1 MQQREEHKLIKTD
14 LLIIGAGGSGLRA
27 AVEAI
32 KTGINV
38 TIVSKSLLGKAHTV
52 MAEGGIAA
60 SLGDVDPDDN
70 WKVHFKDTM
79 VEGVYL
85 SDWRLVEK
93 LTKESPD
100 RVYELEKMGA
110 LFDRTPEKKIMQ
122 RAFGAH
128 TYRRLCH
135 VGDKTGLE
143 LLRTLEDKILHSK
156 NVTVIDEIFVTKLV
170 KKNNKVIGAL
180 ALDMK
185 SGEFIVINSKATII
199 AGGGCGR
206 IYEVTSN
213 SWEST
218 GDGIAL
224 AFDAGAEMMDME
236 MMQFHPTGMVWPQ
249 GVRGLLVTEGVRGE
263 GGLLYNSKGER
274 FMLNYSPVKKELD
287 ARDVVAR
294 SIYKEIQE
302 GRGTEHGG
310 VYLDIS
316 YKGKDF
322 IMKKLPGMYM
332 QFKEFAGI
340 DITKEKMEV
349 APTTHYYMG
358 GIKVDS
364 DTNSTNVEGLFA
376 VGEAASGVHGA
387 NRLGGNSLADLL
399 VFGKYV
405 GESASVYVKQA
416 KEENISEEVIINEKE
431 RIKKFL
437 NKEGI
442 NPYSLTEKLRKSMSE
457 NVGIAREENGL
468 KKTLSVIEEIKK
480 DYGKTGVDGGLKYNP
495 GLLQCLELYNMFTVS
510 ELLVKGAILRKESR
524 GAHFRTDFPKKDK
537 NMLKNIVFK
546 KNGEKLESYSFSPPE
561 MPPYLKEILPEEKY
575 E

>member
-1 MQQREEHKLIKTD
+1 MANENYKSIDTD

-27 AVEAI
+27 AVEALNVGI
-32 KTGINV
+32 KV
-38 TIVSKSLLGKAHTV
+38 TILSKSLLGKAHTV

-60 SLGDVDPDDN
+60 SLGDVDPEDN

-79 VEGVYL
+79 VEGVYI

-93 LTKESPD
+93 LAKEAPD
-100 RVYELEKMGA
+100 RVYELERMGA

-143 LLRTLEDKILHSK
+143 LLRTLEDKIIHSE
-156 NVTVIDEIFVTKLV
+156 NVNVMDEVFVTKLV
-170 KKNNKVIGAL
+170 KRNERVIGVI

-185 SGEFIVINSKATII
+185 KGEFIAISSKAIII

-224 AFDAGAEMMDME
+224 AFDAGAELMDME
-236 MMQFHPTGMVWPQ
+236 MMQFHPTGMVWPP
-249 GVRGLLVTEGVRGE
+249 GVRGLLVTEGIRGE
-263 GGLLYNSKGER
+263 GGLLYNTKGER
-274 FMLNYSPVKKELD
+274 FMLRYSPQKKELD

-294 SIYKEIQE
+294 SIYNEIQE

-310 VYLDIS
+310 VLLDIS

-332 QFKEFAGI
+332 QFKEFAGV

-349 APTTHYYMG
+349 GPTTHYFMG
-358 GIKVDS
+358 GIKIDTE
-364 DTNSTNVEGLFA
+364 TNSTNVNGLFA
-376 VGEAASGVHGA
+376 VGEAAAGVHGA

-405 GESASVYVKQA
+405 G
-416 KEENISEEVIINEKE
+416 INAAEYS
-431 RIKKFL
+431 KKS
-437 NKEGI
+437 K
-442 NPYSLTEKLRKSMSE
+442 P
-457 NVGIAREENGL
+457 RED
-468 KKTLSVIEEIKK
+468 T
-480 DYGKTGVDGGLKYNP
+480 
-495 GLLQCLELYNMFTVS
+495 
-510 ELLVKGAILRKESR
+510 
-524 GAHFRTDFPKKDK
+524 
-537 NMLKNIVFK
+537 
-546 KNGEKLESYSFSPPE
+546 
-561 MPPYLKEILPEEKY
+561 
-575 E
+575 

>member
-1 MQQREEHKLIKTD
+1 MANGNYKAIDTD

-27 AVEAI
+27 AVEALN
-32 KTGINV
+32 TGVSV
-38 TIVSKSLLGKAHTV
+38 TILSKSLLGKAHTV

-60 SLGDVDPDDN
+60 SLGDVDPEDN

-93 LTKESPD
+93 LAKEAPD
-100 RVYELEKMGA
+100 RVYELERMGA

-143 LLRTLEDKILHSK
+143 LLRTLEDKIIHSE
-156 NVTVIDEIFVTKLV
+156 NVKIMDEVFVTKLV
-170 KKNNKVIGAL
+170 KKNDKVIGAI

-185 SGEFIVINSKATII
+185 KGEFIAINSKSTII

-236 MMQFHPTGMVWPQ
+236 MMQFHPTGMVWPP

-263 GGLLYNSKGER
+263 GGLLYNTKGER
-274 FMLNYSPVKKELD
+274 FMLRYSPQKKELD

-294 SIYKEIQE
+294 SIYNEIQE

-310 VYLDIS
+310 VFLDIS

-332 QFKEFAGI
+332 QFKEFAGV

-364 DTNSTNVEGLFA
+364 ETNSTNVKGLFA
-376 VGEAASGVHGA
+376 VGEAAAGVHGA

-405 GESASVYVKQA
+405 GINAAEYAKKVNLERIPDNEV
-416 KEENISEEVIINEKE
+416 KEEIKRVSEFINP
-431 RIKKFL
+431 
-437 NKEGI
+437 NGT
-442 NPYSLTEKLRKSMSE
+442 NPYSLTEKLRKTMSE
-457 NVGIAREENGL
+457 NVGIVRNEQNMQKA
-468 KKTLSVIEEIKK
+468 LSVILDIKK
-480 DYGKTGVDGGLKYNP
+480 EYKNIGVAGNLQYNP
-495 GLLQCLELYNMFTVS
+495 GLLQCLELHSMLEIS
-510 ELLVKGAILRKESR
+510 ELLVRGAIMRKESR
-524 GAHFRTDFPKKDK
+524 GAHYRSDFPKKDRK
-537 NMLKNIVFK
+537 WLKNIVFN
-546 KNGEKLESYSFSPPE
+546 KNEDKLESYTFSPPE
-561 MPPYLKEILPEEKY
+561 MPPYLKEILPEESY

>member
-1 MQQREEHKLIKTD
+1 MSNENYKSIDTD

-27 AVEAI
+27 AVEALNAGV
-32 KTGINV
+32 KV
-38 TIVSKSLLGKAHTV
+38 TILSKSLLGKAHTV

-60 SLGDVDPDDN
+60 SLGDVDPEDN

-93 LTKESPD
+93 LAKEAPD
-100 RVYELEKMGA
+100 RVYELERMGA

-143 LLRTLEDKILHSK
+143 LLRTLEDKIIHSE
-156 NVTVIDEIFVTKLV
+156 NVKVMDEVFVTKLI
-170 KKNNKVIGAL
+170 KMNDKVIGAI

-185 SGEFIVINSKATII
+185 KGEFIAVNSKATII

-236 MMQFHPTGMVWPQ
+236 MMQFHPTGMVWPP

-263 GGLLYNSKGER
+263 GGLLYNTKGER
-274 FMLNYSPVKKELD
+274 FMLRYSPQKKELD

-294 SIYKEIQE
+294 SIYNEIQE

-310 VYLDIS
+310 VFLDIS

-332 QFKEFAGI
+332 QFKEFAGV

-358 GIKVDS
+358 GIKVDPE
-364 DTNSTNVEGLFA
+364 TNSTNVNGLFA
-376 VGEAASGVHGA
+376 VGEAAAGVHGA

-405 GESASVYVKQA
+405 GINAAAYAKKTDLRRIPENEI
-416 KEENISEEVIINEKE
+416 KEEVKRVSEFINP
-431 RIKKFL
+431 
-437 NKEGI
+437 NGI
-442 NPYSLTEKLRKSMSE
+442 NPYSLTEKLRKTMSE
-457 NVGIAREENGL
+457 NVGIVRNEQNMQKA
-468 KKTLSVIEEIKK
+468 LSVILEIKK
-480 DYGKTGVDGGLKYNP
+480 EYKNIGVGGNLQYNP
-495 GLLQCLELYNMFTVS
+495 GLLQCLELHSMLEIS
-510 ELLVKGAILRKESR
+510 ELLVRGAIMRKESR
-524 GAHFRTDFPKKDK
+524 GAHYRSDFPKKDK
-537 NMLKNIVFK
+537 KWLKNIIFK
-546 KNGEKLESYSFSPPE
+546 KNEDKLESYTFSPPE

>member
-1 MQQREEHKLIKTD
+1 MTNENYKSIDTD

-27 AVEAI
+27 AVEALN
-32 KTGINV
+32 TGVSV
-38 TIVSKSLLGKAHTV
+38 TILSKSLLGKAHTV

-60 SLGDVDPDDN
+60 SLGDVDPEDN

-79 VEGVYL
+79 VEGVYI

-93 LTKESPD
+93 LAKEAPD
-100 RVYELEKMGA
+100 RVYELERMGA

-143 LLRTLEDKILHSK
+143 LLRTLEDKILHSS
-156 NVTVIDEIFVTKLV
+156 NVKIMDEVFVTKLV
-170 KKNNKVIGAL
+170 KKNDKVIGAI

-185 SGEFIVINSKATII
+185 TGEFIAINSKSTII

-218 GDGIAL
+218 GDGIGL

-236 MMQFHPTGMVWPQ
+236 MMQFHPTGMVWPP

-263 GGLLYNSKGER
+263 GGLLYNTKGER
-274 FMLNYSPVKKELD
+274 FMLRYSPKKKELD

-294 SIYKEIQE
+294 AIYNEIQE

-310 VYLDIS
+310 VLLDIS

-332 QFKEFAGI
+332 QFKEFAGV

-349 APTTHYYMG
+349 GPTTHYFMG
-358 GIKVDS
+358 GIKVDTE
-364 DTNSTNVEGLFA
+364 TNSTNINGLFA
-376 VGEAASGVHGA
+376 VGEAAAGVHGA

-405 GESASVYVKQA
+405 GINAAAYAKKTNLEKIHEAEI
-416 KEENISEEVIINEKE
+416 KEEIKRVSGFINT
-431 RIKKFL
+431 
-437 NKEGI
+437 NGT
-442 NPYSLTEKLRKSMSE
+442 NPYSLTEKLRKTMSE
-457 NVGIAREENGL
+457 NVGIVRNEQNMQKA
-468 KKTLSVIEEIKK
+468 LSVILDIKK
-480 DYGKTGVDGGLKYNP
+480 EYKNIGVGGNLQYNP
-495 GLLQCLELYNMFTVS
+495 GLLQCLELHSMLEIS
-510 ELLVKGAILRKESR
+510 ELLVRGAIMRKESR
-524 GAHFRTDFPKKDK
+524 GAHYRSDYPKKDRK
-537 NMLKNIVFK
+537 WLKNIIFK
-546 KNGEKLESYSFSPPE
+546 KNEDKLESYTFLPPE
-561 MPPYLKEILPEEKY
+561 MPPYLKEILPEETY

>member
-1 MQQREEHKLIKTD
+1 MPDKNYESIDTD

-32 KTGINV
+32 NAGVNV
-38 TIVSKSLLGKAHTV
+38 TILSKSLLGKAHTV

-60 SLGDVDPDDN
+60 SLGDVDPEDN

-79 VEGVYL
+79 VEGVYI

-93 LTKESPD
+93 LAKEAPD
-100 RVYELEKMGA
+100 RVYELERMGA

-143 LLRTLEDKILHSK
+143 LLRTLEDKILHSS
-156 NVTVIDEIFVTKLV
+156 NVKVMDEVFVTKLV
-170 KKNNKVIGAL
+170 KKNDKVIGAI

-185 SGEFIVINSKATII
+185 TGQFIVINSKSTII

-224 AFDAGAEMMDME
+224 AFDVGAEMMDME
-236 MMQFHPTGMVWPQ
+236 MMQFHPTGMVWPP

-263 GGLLYNSKGER
+263 GGLLYNTKGER
-274 FMLNYSPVKKELD
+274 FMLRYSPQKKELD

-294 SIYKEIQE
+294 SIYNEIQE

-310 VYLDIS
+310 VFLDIS

-332 QFKEFAGI
+332 QFKEFAGV

-349 APTTHYYMG
+349 GPTTHYYMG
-358 GIKVDS
+358 GIKVDPE
-364 DTNSTNVEGLFA
+364 TNSTNVNGLFA
-376 VGEAASGVHGA
+376 VGEAAAGVHGA

-405 GESASVYVKQA
+405 GINAALYA
-416 KEENISEEVIINEKE
+416 KKSNLERISEEEVKAEIKRINEF
-431 RIKKFL
+431 I
-437 NKEGI
+437 NPGGI
-442 NPYSLTEKLRKSMSE
+442 NPYSLTEKLRKTMSE
-457 NVGIAREENGL
+457 NVGIVRNEQNMQKA
-468 KKTLSVIEEIKK
+468 LSIIFEIKK
-480 DYGKTGVDGGLKYNP
+480 EYKNIGIGGNLQYNP
-495 GLLQCLELYNMFTVS
+495 GLLQCLELHSMLEIS
-510 ELLVKGAILRKESR
+510 ELLVRGAIMRKESR
-524 GAHFRTDFPKKDK
+524 GAHYRSDFPKKDRK
-537 NMLKNIVFK
+537 WLKNIIFK
-546 KNGEKLESYSFSPPE
+546 KNGDKLETYTFSPPE

>member
-1 MQQREEHKLIKTD
+1 MANGNYKAIDTD

-27 AVEAI
+27 AVEALN
-32 KTGINV
+32 TGVSV
-38 TIVSKSLLGKAHTV
+38 TILSKSLLGKAHTV

-60 SLGDVDPDDN
+60 SLGDVDPEDN

-93 LTKESPD
+93 LAKEAPD
-100 RVYELEKMGA
+100 RVYELERMGA

-143 LLRTLEDKILHSK
+143 LLRTLEDKIIHSE
-156 NVTVIDEIFVTKLV
+156 NVKIMDEVFVTKLV
-170 KKNNKVIGAL
+170 KKNDKVIGAI

-185 SGEFIVINSKATII
+185 KGEFIAINSKSTII

-236 MMQFHPTGMVWPQ
+236 MMQFHPTGMVWPP

-263 GGLLYNSKGER
+263 GGLLYNTKGER
-274 FMLNYSPVKKELD
+274 FMLRYSPQKKELD

-294 SIYKEIQE
+294 SIYNEIQE

-310 VYLDIS
+310 VFLDIS

-332 QFKEFAGI
+332 QFKEFAGV

-364 DTNSTNVEGLFA
+364 ETNSTNVKGLFA
-376 VGEAASGVHGA
+376 VGEAAAGVHGA

-405 GESASVYVKQA
+405 GINAAEYAKKANLENIPDNEV
-416 KEENISEEVIINEKE
+416 KEEIKRVSEFINP
-431 RIKKFL
+431 
-437 NKEGI
+437 NGT
-442 NPYSLTEKLRKSMSE
+442 NPYSLTEKLRKTMSE
-457 NVGIAREENGL
+457 NVGIVRNEQNMQKA
-468 KKTLSVIEEIKK
+468 LSVILDIKK
-480 DYGKTGVDGGLKYNP
+480 EYKNIGVAGNLQYNP
-495 GLLQCLELYNMFTVS
+495 GLLQCLELHSMLEIS
-510 ELLVKGAILRKESR
+510 ELLVRGAIMRKESR
-524 GAHFRTDFPKKDK
+524 GAHYRSDFPKKDRK
-537 NMLKNIVFK
+537 WLKNIVFK
-546 KNGEKLESYSFSPPE
+546 KNEDKLESYTFSPPE
-561 MPPYLKEILPEEKY
+561 MPPYLKEILPEESY

>member
-1 MQQREEHKLIKTD
+1 MANGNYKTIDTD

-27 AVEAI
+27 AVEALN
-32 KTGINV
+32 TGVSV
-38 TIVSKSLLGKAHTV
+38 TILSKSLLGKAHTV

-60 SLGDVDPDDN
+60 SLGDVDPEDN

-93 LTKESPD
+93 LAKEAPD
-100 RVYELEKMGA
+100 RVYELERMGA

-143 LLRTLEDKILHSK
+143 LLRTLEDKIIHSE
-156 NVTVIDEIFVTKLV
+156 NVKIMDEVFVTKLV
-170 KKNNKVIGAL
+170 KKNDKVIGAI

-185 SGEFIVINSKATII
+185 KGEFIAINSKSTII

-236 MMQFHPTGMVWPQ
+236 MMQFHPTGMVWPP

-263 GGLLYNSKGER
+263 GGLLYNTKGER
-274 FMLNYSPVKKELD
+274 FMLRYSPQKKELD

-294 SIYKEIQE
+294 SIYNEIQE

-310 VYLDIS
+310 VFLDIS

-332 QFKEFAGI
+332 QFKEFAGV

-364 DTNSTNVEGLFA
+364 ETNSTNVKGLFA
-376 VGEAASGVHGA
+376 VGEAAAGVHGA

-405 GESASVYVKQA
+405 GINAAEYAKKANLEKIPDNEV
-416 KEENISEEVIINEKE
+416 KEEIKRVSEFINP
-431 RIKKFL
+431 
-437 NKEGI
+437 NGT
-442 NPYSLTEKLRKSMSE
+442 NPYSLTEKLRKTMSE
-457 NVGIAREENGL
+457 NVGIVRNEQNMQKA
-468 KKTLSVIEEIKK
+468 LSVILDIKK
-480 DYGKTGVDGGLKYNP
+480 EYKNIGVAGNIQYNP
-495 GLLQCLELYNMFTVS
+495 GLLQCLELHSMLEIS
-510 ELLVKGAILRKESR
+510 ELLVRGAIMRKESR
-524 GAHFRTDFPKKDK
+524 GAHYRSDFPKKDRK
-537 NMLKNIVFK
+537 WLKNIVFK
-546 KNGEKLESYSFSPPE
+546 KNEDKLESYTFSPPE
-561 MPPYLKEILPEEKY
+561 MPPYLKEILPEESY

>member
-1 MQQREEHKLIKTD
+1 MENENYKSIDTD

-27 AVEAI
+27 AVEALNADV
-32 KTGINV
+32 NV
-38 TIVSKSLLGKAHTV
+38 TILSKSLLGKAHTV

-60 SLGDVDPDDN
+60 SLGDVDPEDN

-93 LTKESPD
+93 LAKEAPD
-100 RVYELEKMGA
+100 RVYELERMGA

-143 LLRTLEDKILHSK
+143 LLRTLEDKILHSS
-156 NVTVIDEIFVTKLV
+156 NVKVMDEVFVTKLI
-170 KKNNKVIGAL
+170 KKNDKVIGAI

-185 SGEFIVINSKATII
+185 TGEFIAINSKSTII

-224 AFDAGAEMMDME
+224 AFDIGAEMMDME
-236 MMQFHPTGMVWPQ
+236 MMQFHPTGMVWPP

-263 GGLLYNSKGER
+263 GGLLYNTKGER
-274 FMLNYSPVKKELD
+274 FMLRYSPQKKELD

-294 SIYKEIQE
+294 SIYNEIQE

-310 VYLDIS
+310 VFLDIS

-332 QFKEFAGI
+332 QFKEFAGV

-349 APTTHYYMG
+349 GPTTHYYMG
-358 GIKVDS
+358 GIKVDPE
-364 DTNSTNVEGLFA
+364 TNSTNIKGLFA
-376 VGEAASGVHGA
+376 VGEAAAGVHGA

-405 GESASVYVKQA
+405 GINAAAYAKKVNLEKIPDNEI
-416 KEENISEEVIINEKE
+416 KEEIKRVSEFINP
-431 RIKKFL
+431 
-437 NKEGI
+437 NGT
-442 NPYSLTEKLRKSMSE
+442 NPYSLTEKLRKTMSE
-457 NVGIAREENGL
+457 NVGIVRNEQNMQKA
-468 KKTLSVIEEIKK
+468 LSVILDIKK
-480 DYGKTGVDGGLKYNP
+480 EYKNIGVAGNLRYNP
-495 GLLQCLELYNMFTVS
+495 GLLQCLELHSMLEIS
-510 ELLVKGAILRKESR
+510 ELLVRGAIMRKESR
-524 GAHFRTDFPKKDK
+524 GAHYRSDFPKKDRK
-537 NMLKNIVFK
+537 WLKNIIFK
-546 KNGEKLESYSFSPPE
+546 KNEDKLESYTFSPPD

>member
-1 MQQREEHKLIKTD
+1 MANGNYKAIDTD

-27 AVEAI
+27 AVEALN
-32 KTGINV
+32 TGVSV
-38 TIVSKSLLGKAHTV
+38 TILSKSLLGKAHTV

-60 SLGDVDPDDN
+60 SLGDVDPEDN

-93 LTKESPD
+93 LAKEAPD
-100 RVYELEKMGA
+100 RVYELERMGA

-143 LLRTLEDKILHSK
+143 LLRTLEDKIIHSE
-156 NVTVIDEIFVTKLV
+156 NVKIMDEVFVTKLV
-170 KKNNKVIGAL
+170 KKNDKVIGAI

-185 SGEFIVINSKATII
+185 KGEFIAINSKSTII

-236 MMQFHPTGMVWPQ
+236 MMQFHPTGMVWPP

-263 GGLLYNSKGER
+263 GGLLYNTKGER
-274 FMLNYSPVKKELD
+274 FMLRYSPQKKELD

-294 SIYKEIQE
+294 SIYNEIQE

-310 VYLDIS
+310 VFLDIS

-332 QFKEFAGI
+332 QFKEFAGV

-364 DTNSTNVEGLFA
+364 ETNSTNVKGLFA
-376 VGEAASGVHGA
+376 VGEAAAGVHGA

-405 GESASVYVKQA
+405 GINAAEYAKKANLEKIPDNEV
-416 KEENISEEVIINEKE
+416 KEEIKRVSEFINP
-431 RIKKFL
+431 
-437 NKEGI
+437 NGT
-442 NPYSLTEKLRKSMSE
+442 NPYSLTEKLRKTMSE
-457 NVGIAREENGL
+457 NVGIVRNEQNMQKA
-468 KKTLSVIEEIKK
+468 LSVILDIKK
-480 DYGKTGVDGGLKYNP
+480 EYKNIGVAGNLQYNP
-495 GLLQCLELYNMFTVS
+495 GLLQCLELHSMLEIS
-510 ELLVKGAILRKESR
+510 ELLVRGAIMRKESR
-524 GAHFRTDFPKKDK
+524 GAHYRSDFPKKDRK
-537 NMLKNIVFK
+537 WLKNIVFK
-546 KNGEKLESYSFSPPE
+546 KNEDKLESYTFSPPE
-561 MPPYLKEILPEEKY
+561 MPPYLKEILPEESY

>member
-1 MQQREEHKLIKTD
+1 MANGNYKTIDTD

-27 AVEAI
+27 AVEALN
-32 KTGINV
+32 TGVSV
-38 TIVSKSLLGKAHTV
+38 TILSKSLLGKAHTV

-60 SLGDVDPDDN
+60 SLGDVDPEDN

-93 LTKESPD
+93 LAKEAPD
-100 RVYELEKMGA
+100 RVYELERMGA

-143 LLRTLEDKILHSK
+143 LLRTLEDKIIHSE
-156 NVTVIDEIFVTKLV
+156 NVKVMDEVFVTKLV
-170 KKNNKVIGAL
+170 KKNDKVIGAI

-185 SGEFIVINSKATII
+185 KGEFIAINSKSTII

-236 MMQFHPTGMVWPQ
+236 MMQFHPTGMVWPP

-263 GGLLYNSKGER
+263 GGLLYNTKGER
-274 FMLNYSPVKKELD
+274 FMLRYSPQKKELD

-294 SIYKEIQE
+294 SIYNEIQE

-310 VYLDIS
+310 VFLDIS

-332 QFKEFAGI
+332 QFKEFAGV

-364 DTNSTNVEGLFA
+364 ETNSTNVKGLFA
-376 VGEAASGVHGA
+376 VGEAAAGVHGA

-405 GESASVYVKQA
+405 GINAAEYAKKANLEKIPDNEV
-416 KEENISEEVIINEKE
+416 KEEIKRVSEFINP
-431 RIKKFL
+431 
-437 NKEGI
+437 NGT
-442 NPYSLTEKLRKSMSE
+442 NPYSLTEKLRKTMSE
-457 NVGIAREENGL
+457 NVGIVRNEQNMQKA
-468 KKTLSVIEEIKK
+468 LSVILDIKK
-480 DYGKTGVDGGLKYNP
+480 EYKNIGVAGNIQYNP
-495 GLLQCLELYNMFTVS
+495 GLLQCLELHSMLEIS
-510 ELLVKGAILRKESR
+510 ELLVRGAIMRKESR
-524 GAHFRTDFPKKDK
+524 GAHYRSDFPKKDRK
-537 NMLKNIVFK
+537 WLKNIVFK
-546 KNGEKLESYSFSPPE
+546 KNEDKLESYTFSPPE
-561 MPPYLKEILPEEKY
+561 MPPYLKEILPEESY

>member
-1 MQQREEHKLIKTD
+1 MANGNYKAIDTD

-27 AVEAI
+27 AVEALN
-32 KTGINV
+32 TGVSV
-38 TIVSKSLLGKAHTV
+38 TILSKSLLGKAHTV

-60 SLGDVDPDDN
+60 SLGDVDPEDN

-93 LTKESPD
+93 LAKEAPD
-100 RVYELEKMGA
+100 RVYELERMGA

-143 LLRTLEDKILHSK
+143 LLRTLEDKIIHSE
-156 NVTVIDEIFVTKLV
+156 NVKVMDEVFVTKLV
-170 KKNNKVIGAL
+170 KKNDKVIGAI

-185 SGEFIVINSKATII
+185 KGEFIAINSKSTII

-236 MMQFHPTGMVWPQ
+236 MMQFHPTGMVWPP

-263 GGLLYNSKGER
+263 GGLLYNTKGER
-274 FMLNYSPVKKELD
+274 FMLRYSPQKKELD

-294 SIYKEIQE
+294 SIYNEIQE

-310 VYLDIS
+310 VFLDIS

-332 QFKEFAGI
+332 QFKEFAGV

-364 DTNSTNVEGLFA
+364 ETNSTNVKGLFA
-376 VGEAASGVHGA
+376 VGEAAAGVHGA

-405 GESASVYVKQA
+405 GINAAEYAKKANLEKIPDNEV
-416 KEENISEEVIINEKE
+416 KEEIKRVSEFINP
-431 RIKKFL
+431 
-437 NKEGI
+437 NGT
-442 NPYSLTEKLRKSMSE
+442 NPYSLTEKLRKTMSE
-457 NVGIAREENGL
+457 NVGIVRNEQNMQKA
-468 KKTLSVIEEIKK
+468 LSVILDIKK
-480 DYGKTGVDGGLKYNP
+480 EYKNIGVAGNIQYNP
-495 GLLQCLELYNMFTVS
+495 GLLQCLELHSMLEIS
-510 ELLVKGAILRKESR
+510 ELLVRGAIMRKESR
-524 GAHFRTDFPKKDK
+524 GAHYRSDFPKKDRK
-537 NMLKNIVFK
+537 WLKNIVFK
-546 KNGEKLESYSFSPPE
+546 KNEDKLESYTFSPPE
-561 MPPYLKEILPEEKY
+561 MPPYLKEILPEESY

>member
-1 MQQREEHKLIKTD
+1 MDYKTFNTD
-14 LLIIGAGGSGLRA
+14 ILIIGAGGSGLRA

-32 KTGINV
+32 DSGQNV
-38 TIVSKSLLGKAHTV
+38 LIVSKSLLGKAHTV

-60 SLGDVDPDDN
+60 SLGDVDPEDN

-93 LTKESPD
+93 LAKEAPD
-100 RVYELEKMGA
+100 RVYELERMGA

-156 NVTVIDEIFVTKLV
+156 NVTVMDEVFITRLM
-170 KKNNKVIGAL
+170 KKNDTVIGAVG
-180 ALDMK
+180 LDMK
-185 SGEFIVINSKATII
+185 KGKFLAVNSKAVII

-236 MMQFHPTGMVWPQ
+236 MMQFHPTGMVWPP
-249 GVRGLLVTEGVRGE
+249 GVRGLLVTESIRGE
-263 GGLLYNSKGER
+263 GGLLYNTKGER
-274 FMLNYSPVKKELD
+274 FMLKYSPQKKELD

-294 SIYKEIQE
+294 SIYKEIEE

-322 IMKKLPGMYM
+322 IMKKIPGMYT
-332 QFKEFAGI
+332 QFKDFANI

-358 GIKVDS
+358 GIKIDP
-364 DTNSTNVEGLFA
+364 DTNSTNIKGLFA

-405 GESASVYVKQA
+405 GQNAATYSKNMKAMEIPQRVI
-416 KEENISEEVIINEKE
+416 EEEVA
-431 RIKKFL
+431 RIKNFIKSD
-437 NKEGI
+437 GT
-442 NPYSLTEKLRKSMSE
+442 NPYTLTEKLRKTMSE
-457 NVGIAREENGL
+457 NVGIVRNETNM
-468 KKTLSVIEEIKK
+468 KKTLSVIEEIKTEYK
-480 DYGKTGVDGGLKYNP
+480 NVGVNGNLQYNP
-495 GLLQCLELYNMFTVS
+495 GLLQCLELYNMFTIS
-510 ELLVKGAILRKESR
+510 ELLVRGAIMRKESR
-524 GAHFRTDFPKKDK
+524 GAHYRSDFPNKSKEW
-537 NMLKNIVFK
+537 LKNIIFRK
-546 KNGEKLESYSFSPPE
+546 TGEKLEAYTFTPPE
-561 MPPYLKEILPEEKY
+561 IPPYLKELLPEEQY

>member
-1 MQQREEHKLIKTD
+1 MDYKTFNTD
-14 LLIIGAGGSGLRA
+14 ILIIGAGGSGLRA

-32 KTGINV
+32 DSGQNV
-38 TIVSKSLLGKAHTV
+38 LIVSKSLLGKAHTV

-60 SLGDVDPDDN
+60 SLGDVDPEDN

-93 LTKESPD
+93 LAKEAPD
-100 RVYELEKMGA
+100 RVYELERMGA

-156 NVTVIDEIFVTKLV
+156 NVTVMDEVFITRLM
-170 KKNNKVIGAL
+170 KKNDTVIGAVG
-180 ALDMK
+180 LDMK
-185 SGEFIVINSKATII
+185 KGKFLAVNSKAVII

-236 MMQFHPTGMVWPQ
+236 MMQFHPTGMVWPP
-249 GVRGLLVTEGVRGE
+249 GVRGLLVTESIRGE
-263 GGLLYNSKGER
+263 GGLLYNTKGER
-274 FMLNYSPVKKELD
+274 FMLKYSPQKKELD

-294 SIYKEIQE
+294 SIYKEIEE

-322 IMKKLPGMYM
+322 IMKKIPGMYT
-332 QFKEFAGI
+332 QFKDFANI

-358 GIKVDS
+358 GIKIDP
-364 DTNSTNVEGLFA
+364 DTNSTNIKGLFA

-405 GESASVYVKQA
+405 GQNAATYSKNMKAMKIPQRVIE
-416 KEENISEEVIINEKE
+416 EEVA
-431 RIKKFL
+431 RIKNFIKSD
-437 NKEGI
+437 GT
-442 NPYSLTEKLRKSMSE
+442 NPYTLTEKLRKTMSE
-457 NVGIAREENGL
+457 NVGIVRNETNM
-468 KKTLSVIEEIKK
+468 KKTLSVIEEIKTEYK
-480 DYGKTGVDGGLKYNP
+480 NVGVNGNLQYNP
-495 GLLQCLELYNMFTVS
+495 GLLQCLELYNMFTIS
-510 ELLVKGAILRKESR
+510 ELLVRGAIMRKESR
-524 GAHFRTDFPKKDK
+524 GAHYRSDFPNKSKEW
-537 NMLKNIVFK
+537 LKNIIFRK
-546 KNGEKLESYSFSPPE
+546 TGEKLEAYTFTPPE
-561 MPPYLKEILPEEKY
+561 IPPYLKELLPEEQY

>member
-1 MQQREEHKLIKTD
+1 MTNENYKSIDTD

-32 KTGINV
+32 NSSVSV
-38 TIVSKSLLGKAHTV
+38 TILSKSLLGKAHTV

-60 SLGDVDPDDN
+60 SLGDVDPEDN

-79 VEGVYL
+79 VEGVYI

-93 LTKESPD
+93 LAKEAPD
-100 RVYELEKMGA
+100 RVYELERMGA

-143 LLRTLEDKILHSK
+143 LLRTLEDKILHSS
-156 NVTVIDEIFVTKLV
+156 NVKIMDEVFVTKLI
-170 KKNNKVIGAL
+170 KKNDKVIGAVG
-180 ALDMK
+180 LDMK
-185 SGEFIVINSKATII
+185 TGEFIAINSKSTII

-224 AFDAGAEMMDME
+224 AFDAGAELMDME
-236 MMQFHPTGMVWPQ
+236 MMQFHPTGMVWPP

-263 GGLLYNSKGER
+263 GGLLYNTKGER
-274 FMLNYSPVKKELD
+274 FMLRYSPQKKELD

-294 SIYKEIQE
+294 AIYNEIQE

-310 VYLDIS
+310 VLLDIS

-332 QFKEFAGI
+332 QFKEFAGV

-349 APTTHYYMG
+349 GPTTHYFMG
-358 GIKVDS
+358 GIKVDTE
-364 DTNSTNVEGLFA
+364 TNSTNVKGLFA
-376 VGEAASGVHGA
+376 VGEAAAGVHGA

-405 GESASVYVKQA
+405 GINASAYA
-416 KEENISEEVIINEKE
+416 KTANLEKIPEAEIKDEIKRVSEFINP
-431 RIKKFL
+431 
-437 NKEGI
+437 NGT
-442 NPYSLTEKLRKSMSE
+442 NPYSLTEKLRKAMSE
-457 NVGIAREENGL
+457 NVGIVRNEQNMQKA
-468 KKTLSVIEEIKK
+468 LSVILDIKK
-480 DYGKTGVDGGLKYNP
+480 EYKNMGVGGNLQYNP
-495 GLLQCLELYNMFTVS
+495 GLLQCLELHSMLEIS
-510 ELLVKGAILRKESR
+510 ELLVRGAIMRKESR
-524 GAHFRTDFPKKDK
+524 GAHYRSDYPKKDK
-537 NMLKNIVFK
+537 KWLKNIVFK
-546 KNGEKLESYSFSPPE
+546 KNEDKVESSTFLPPE
-561 MPPYLKEILPEEKY
+561 MPPYLKEILPEETY

>member
-1 MQQREEHKLIKTD
+1 MANENYKSIDTD

-27 AVEAI
+27 AVEALNVGI
-32 KTGINV
+32 KV
-38 TIVSKSLLGKAHTV
+38 TILSKSLLGKAHTV

-60 SLGDVDPDDN
+60 SLGDVDPEDN

-79 VEGVYL
+79 VEGVYI

-93 LTKESPD
+93 LAKEAPD
-100 RVYELEKMGA
+100 RVYELERMGA

-143 LLRTLEDKILHSK
+143 LLRTLEDKIIHSE
-156 NVTVIDEIFVTKLV
+156 NVNVMDEVFVTKLV
-170 KKNNKVIGAL
+170 KRNERVIGVI

-185 SGEFIVINSKATII
+185 KGKFIAISSKAIII

-224 AFDAGAEMMDME
+224 AFDAGAELMDME
-236 MMQFHPTGMVWPQ
+236 MMQFHPTGMVWPP
-249 GVRGLLVTEGVRGE
+249 GVRGLLVTEGIRGE
-263 GGLLYNSKGER
+263 GGLLYNTKGER
-274 FMLNYSPVKKELD
+274 FMLRYSPQKKELD

-294 SIYKEIQE
+294 SIYNEIQE

-310 VYLDIS
+310 VLLDIS

-332 QFKEFAGI
+332 QFKEFAGV

-349 APTTHYYMG
+349 GPTTHYFMG
-358 GIKVDS
+358 GIKIDTE
-364 DTNSTNVEGLFA
+364 TNSTNVNGLFA
-376 VGEAASGVHGA
+376 VGEAAAGVHGA

-405 GESASVYVKQA
+405 GINAAAYSKKANLEKIPDNEV
-416 KEENISEEVIINEKE
+416 KEEIKRINVF
-431 RIKKFL
+431 I
-437 NKEGI
+437 NPNGT
-442 NPYSLTEKLRKSMSE
+442 NPYSLTEKLRKTMSE
-457 NVGIAREENGL
+457 NVGIVRNEQNMQKA
-468 KKTLSVIEEIKK
+468 LSVILDIKK
-480 DYGKTGVDGGLKYNP
+480 EYKNVGVGGNLQFNP
-495 GLLQCLELYNMFTVS
+495 GVLQCLELHSMLEIS
-510 ELLVKGAILRKESR
+510 ELLVRGAIMRKESR
-524 GAHFRTDFPKKDK
+524 GAHYRSDFPKKDK
-537 NMLKNIVFK
+537 KWLKNIVFK
-546 KNGEKLESYSFSPPE
+546 KNEDKVESYAFAPPE

>member
-1 MQQREEHKLIKTD
+1 MANENYKSIDTD

-27 AVEAI
+27 AVEALNVGI
-32 KTGINV
+32 KV
-38 TIVSKSLLGKAHTV
+38 TILSKSLLGKAHTV

-60 SLGDVDPDDN
+60 SLGDVDPEDN

-79 VEGVYL
+79 VEGVYI

-93 LTKESPD
+93 LAKEAPD
-100 RVYELEKMGA
+100 RVYELERMGA

-143 LLRTLEDKILHSK
+143 LLRTLEDKIIHSE
-156 NVTVIDEIFVTKLV
+156 NVNVMDEVFVTKLV
-170 KKNNKVIGAL
+170 KRNERVIGVI

-185 SGEFIVINSKATII
+185 KGKFIAISSKAIII

-224 AFDAGAEMMDME
+224 AFDAGAELMDME
-236 MMQFHPTGMVWPQ
+236 MMQFHPTGMVWPP
-249 GVRGLLVTEGVRGE
+249 GVRGLLVTEGIRGE
-263 GGLLYNSKGER
+263 GGLLYNTKGER
-274 FMLNYSPVKKELD
+274 FMLRYSPQKKELD

-294 SIYKEIQE
+294 SIYNEIQE

-310 VYLDIS
+310 VLLDIS

-332 QFKEFAGI
+332 QFKEFAGV

-349 APTTHYYMG
+349 GPTTHYFMG
-358 GIKVDS
+358 GIKIDTE
-364 DTNSTNVEGLFA
+364 TNSTNVNGLFA
-376 VGEAASGVHGA
+376 VGEAAAGVHGA

-405 GESASVYVKQA
+405 GINAAEYSKKANLEKIPDNEV
-416 KEENISEEVIINEKE
+416 KEEIKRINVF
-431 RIKKFL
+431 I
-437 NKEGI
+437 NPNGT
-442 NPYSLTEKLRKSMSE
+442 NPYSLTEKLRKTMSE
-457 NVGIAREENGL
+457 NVGIVRNEQSMQKA
-468 KKTLSVIEEIKK
+468 LSVILDIKK
-480 DYGKTGVDGGLKYNP
+480 EYKNAGVGGNLQFNP
-495 GLLQCLELYNMFTVS
+495 GVLQCLELHSMLEIS
-510 ELLVKGAILRKESR
+510 ELLVRGAIMRKESR
-524 GAHFRTDFPKKDK
+524 GAHYRSDFPKKDK
-537 NMLKNIVFK
+537 KWLKNIVFK
-546 KNGEKLESYSFSPPE
+546 KNEDKVESYAFAPPE

>member
-1 MQQREEHKLIKTD
+1 MDYKTFNTD
-14 LLIIGAGGSGLRA
+14 ILIIGAGGSGLRA

-32 KTGINV
+32 DSGQNV
-38 TIVSKSLLGKAHTV
+38 LIVSKSLLGKAHTV

-60 SLGDVDPDDN
+60 SLGDVDPEDN

-93 LTKESPD
+93 LAKEAPD
-100 RVYELEKMGA
+100 RVYELERMGA

-156 NVTVIDEIFVTKLV
+156 NVTVMDEVFITRLM
-170 KKNNKVIGAL
+170 KKNDTVIGAIG
-180 ALDMK
+180 LDMK
-185 SGEFIVINSKATII
+185 KGEFLAINSKATII

-236 MMQFHPTGMVWPQ
+236 MMQFHPTGMVWPP
-249 GVRGLLVTEGVRGE
+249 GVRGLLVTESIRGE
-263 GGLLYNSKGER
+263 GGLLYNTKGER
-274 FMLNYSPVKKELD
+274 FMLKYSPQKKELD

-294 SIYKEIQE
+294 SIYKEIEE

-322 IMKKLPGMYM
+322 IMKKIPGMYT
-332 QFKEFAGI
+332 QFKDFANI

-358 GIKVDS
+358 GIKIDP
-364 DTNSTNVEGLFA
+364 DTNSTNIKGLFA

-405 GESASVYVKQA
+405 GQNAATYSKNMKAMEIPQRVI
-416 KEENISEEVIINEKE
+416 EEEVA
-431 RIKKFL
+431 RIKNFIKSD
-437 NKEGI
+437 GT
-442 NPYSLTEKLRKSMSE
+442 NPYTLTEKLRKTMSE
-457 NVGIAREENGL
+457 NVGIVRNETNM
-468 KKTLSVIEEIKK
+468 KKTLSVIEEIKTEYK
-480 DYGKTGVDGGLKYNP
+480 NVGVNGNLQYNP
-495 GLLQCLELYNMFTVS
+495 GLLQCLELYNMFTIS
-510 ELLVKGAILRKESR
+510 ELLVRGAIMRKESR
-524 GAHFRTDFPKKDK
+524 GAHYRSDFPNKSKEW
-537 NMLKNIVFK
+537 LKNIIFRK
-546 KNGEKLESYSFSPPE
+546 TGEKLEAYTFTPPE
-561 MPPYLKEILPEEKY
+561 IPPYLKELLPEEQY

>member
-1 MQQREEHKLIKTD
+1 MTNENYKSIDTD

-27 AVEAI
+27 AVEALN
-32 KTGINV
+32 TGVSV
-38 TIVSKSLLGKAHTV
+38 TILSKSLLGKAHTV

-60 SLGDVDPDDN
+60 SLGDVDPEDN

-79 VEGVYL
+79 VEGVYI

-93 LTKESPD
+93 LAKEAPD
-100 RVYELEKMGA
+100 RVYELERMGA

-143 LLRTLEDKILHSK
+143 LLRTLEDKILHSS
-156 NVTVIDEIFVTKLV
+156 NVKIMDEVFVTKLV
-170 KKNNKVIGAL
+170 KKNDKVIGAI

-185 SGEFIVINSKATII
+185 TGEFIAINSKSTII

-218 GDGIAL
+218 GDGIGL

-236 MMQFHPTGMVWPQ
+236 MMQFHPTGMVWPP

-263 GGLLYNSKGER
+263 GGLLYNTKGER
-274 FMLNYSPVKKELD
+274 FMLRYSPKKKELD

-294 SIYKEIQE
+294 AIYNEIQE

-310 VYLDIS
+310 VLLDIS

-332 QFKEFAGI
+332 QFKEFAGV

-349 APTTHYYMG
+349 GPTTHYFMG
-358 GIKVDS
+358 GIKVDTE
-364 DTNSTNVEGLFA
+364 TNSTNINGLFA
-376 VGEAASGVHGA
+376 VGEAAAGVHGA

-405 GESASVYVKQA
+405 GISAAAYAKKTNLEKIHEA
-416 KEENISEEVIINEKE
+416 EIKEEIKRVSGFINT
-431 RIKKFL
+431 
-437 NKEGI
+437 NGT
-442 NPYSLTEKLRKSMSE
+442 NPYSLTEKLRKTMSE
-457 NVGIAREENGL
+457 NVGIVRNEQNMQKA
-468 KKTLSVIEEIKK
+468 LSVILDIKK
-480 DYGKTGVDGGLKYNP
+480 EYKNIGVGGNLQYNP
-495 GLLQCLELYNMFTVS
+495 GLLQCLELHSMLEIS
-510 ELLVKGAILRKESR
+510 ELLVRGAIMRKESR
-524 GAHFRTDFPKKDK
+524 GAHYRSDYPKKDRK
-537 NMLKNIVFK
+537 WLKNIIFK
-546 KNGEKLESYSFSPPE
+546 KNKDKLESYTFLPPE
-561 MPPYLKEILPEEKY
+561 MPPYLKEILPEETY

>member
-1 MQQREEHKLIKTD
+1 MANGNYKTIDTD

-27 AVEAI
+27 AVEALN
-32 KTGINV
+32 TGVSV
-38 TIVSKSLLGKAHTV
+38 TILSKSLLGKAHTV

-60 SLGDVDPDDN
+60 SLGDVDPEDN

-93 LTKESPD
+93 LAKEAPD
-100 RVYELEKMGA
+100 RVYELERMGA

-143 LLRTLEDKILHSK
+143 LLRTLEDKIIHSE
-156 NVTVIDEIFVTKLV
+156 NVKIMDEVFVTKLV
-170 KKNNKVIGAL
+170 KKNDKVIGAI

-185 SGEFIVINSKATII
+185 KGEFIAINSKSTII

-236 MMQFHPTGMVWPQ
+236 MMQFHPTGMVWPP

-263 GGLLYNSKGER
+263 GGLLYNTKGER
-274 FMLNYSPVKKELD
+274 FMLRYSPQKKELD

-294 SIYKEIQE
+294 SIYNEIQE

-310 VYLDIS
+310 VFLDIS

-332 QFKEFAGI
+332 QFKEFAGV

-364 DTNSTNVEGLFA
+364 ETNSTNVKGLFA
-376 VGEAASGVHGA
+376 VGEAAAGVHGA

-405 GESASVYVKQA
+405 GINAAEYAKKVNLERIPDNEV
-416 KEENISEEVIINEKE
+416 KEEIKRVSEFINP
-431 RIKKFL
+431 
-437 NKEGI
+437 NGT
-442 NPYSLTEKLRKSMSE
+442 NPYSLTEKLRKTMSE
-457 NVGIAREENGL
+457 NVGIVRNEQNMQKA
-468 KKTLSVIEEIKK
+468 LSVILDIKK
-480 DYGKTGVDGGLKYNP
+480 EYKNIGVAGNLQYNP
-495 GLLQCLELYNMFTVS
+495 GLLQCLELHSMLEIS
-510 ELLVKGAILRKESR
+510 ELLVRGAIMRKESR
-524 GAHFRTDFPKKDK
+524 GAHYRSDFPKKDRK
-537 NMLKNIVFK
+537 WLKNIVFK
-546 KNGEKLESYSFSPPE
+546 KNEDKLESYTFSPPE
-561 MPPYLKEILPEEKY
+561 MPPYLKEILPEESY

>member
-1 MQQREEHKLIKTD
+1 MANGNYKTIDTD

-27 AVEAI
+27 AVEALN
-32 KTGINV
+32 TGVSV
-38 TIVSKSLLGKAHTV
+38 TILSKSLLGKAHTV

-60 SLGDVDPDDN
+60 SLGDVDPEDN

-93 LTKESPD
+93 LAKEAPD
-100 RVYELEKMGA
+100 RVYELERMGA

-143 LLRTLEDKILHSK
+143 LLRTLEDKIIHSE
-156 NVTVIDEIFVTKLV
+156 NVKVMDEVFVTKLV
-170 KKNNKVIGAL
+170 KKNDKVIGAI

-185 SGEFIVINSKATII
+185 KGEFIAINSKSTII

-236 MMQFHPTGMVWPQ
+236 MMQFHPTGMVWPP

-263 GGLLYNSKGER
+263 GGLLYNTKGER
-274 FMLNYSPVKKELD
+274 FMLRYSPQKKELD

-294 SIYKEIQE
+294 SIYNEIQE

-310 VYLDIS
+310 VFLDIS

-332 QFKEFAGI
+332 QFKEFAGV

-364 DTNSTNVEGLFA
+364 ETNSTNVKGLFA
-376 VGEAASGVHGA
+376 VGEAAAGVHGA

-405 GESASVYVKQA
+405 GINAAEYAKKVNLERIPDNEV
-416 KEENISEEVIINEKE
+416 KEEIKRVSEFINP
-431 RIKKFL
+431 
-437 NKEGI
+437 NGT
-442 NPYSLTEKLRKSMSE
+442 NPYSLTEKLRKTMSE
-457 NVGIAREENGL
+457 NVGIVRNEQNMQKA
-468 KKTLSVIEEIKK
+468 LSVILDIKK
-480 DYGKTGVDGGLKYNP
+480 EYKNIGVAGNIQYNP
-495 GLLQCLELYNMFTVS
+495 GLLQCLELHSMLEIS
-510 ELLVKGAILRKESR
+510 ELLVRGAIMRKESR
-524 GAHFRTDFPKKDK
+524 GAHYRSDFPKKDRK
-537 NMLKNIVFK
+537 WLKNIVFK
-546 KNGEKLESYSFSPPE
+546 KNEDKLESYTFSPPE
-561 MPPYLKEILPEEKY
+561 MPPYLKEILPEESY

>member
-1 MQQREEHKLIKTD
+1 MPSQNYKTID
-14 LLIIGAGGSGLRA
+14 TDMLIIGAGGSGLRA
-27 AVEAI
+27 AVEALN
-32 KTGINV
+32 TGVSV
-38 TIVSKSLLGKAHTV
+38 TILSKSLLGKAHTV

-60 SLGDVDPDDN
+60 SLGDVDPEDN

-93 LTKESPD
+93 LAKEAPD
-100 RVYELEKMGA
+100 RVYELERMGA

-143 LLRTLEDKILHSK
+143 LLRTLEDKILHSS
-156 NVTVIDEIFVTKLV
+156 NVKIMDEVFVTKLI
-170 KKNNKVIGAL
+170 KKNNKVIGAV

-185 SGEFIVINSKATII
+185 TGEFIAINSKSTII

-236 MMQFHPTGMVWPQ
+236 MMQFHPTGMVWPP

-263 GGLLYNSKGER
+263 GGLLYNTKGER
-274 FMLNYSPVKKELD
+274 FMLRYSPQKKELD

-294 SIYKEIQE
+294 SIYNEIQE

-310 VYLDIS
+310 VLLDIS

-332 QFKEFAGI
+332 QFKEFAGV

-349 APTTHYYMG
+349 GPTTHYFMG
-358 GIKVDS
+358 GIKVDPE
-364 DTNSTNVEGLFA
+364 TNSTNINGLFA
-376 VGEAASGVHGA
+376 VGEAAAGVHGA

-405 GESASVYVKQA
+405 GINAAAYA
-416 KEENISEEVIINEKE
+416 KKANLEKIPEAEITEEIKRVSGFINT
-431 RIKKFL
+431 
-437 NKEGI
+437 NGT
-442 NPYSLTEKLRKSMSE
+442 NPYSLTEKLRKTMSE
-457 NVGIAREENGL
+457 NVGIVRNEQNMQKA
-468 KKTLSVIEEIKK
+468 LSVILDVKK
-480 DYGKTGVDGGLKYNP
+480 EYKNIGVGGNLQYNP
-495 GLLQCLELYNMFTVS
+495 GLLQCLELHSMLEIS
-510 ELLVKGAILRKESR
+510 ELLVRGAIMRKESR
-524 GAHFRTDFPKKDK
+524 GAHYRNDYPKKDRK
-537 NMLKNIVFK
+537 WLKNIIFR
-546 KNGEKLESYSFSPPE
+546 KNEDKLESYTFSPPE
-561 MPPYLKEILPEEKY
+561 MPPYLKEILPEETY

>member
-1 MQQREEHKLIKTD
+1 MDYKTFNTD
-14 LLIIGAGGSGLRA
+14 ILIIGAGGSGLRA

-32 KTGINV
+32 DSGQNV
-38 TIVSKSLLGKAHTV
+38 LIVSKSLLGKAHTV

-60 SLGDVDPDDN
+60 SLGDVDPEDN

-93 LTKESPD
+93 LAKEAPD
-100 RVYELEKMGA
+100 RVYELERMGA

-156 NVTVIDEIFVTKLV
+156 NVTVMDEVFITRLM
-170 KKNNKVIGAL
+170 KKNDTVIGAVG
-180 ALDMK
+180 LDMK
-185 SGEFIVINSKATII
+185 KGKFLAVNSKAVII

-236 MMQFHPTGMVWPQ
+236 MMQFHPTGMVGPP
-249 GVRGLLVTEGVRGE
+249 GVRGLLVTESIRGE
-263 GGLLYNSKGER
+263 GGLLYNTKGER
-274 FMLNYSPVKKELD
+274 FMLKYSPQKKELD

-294 SIYKEIQE
+294 SIYKEIEE

-322 IMKKLPGMYM
+322 IMKKIPGMYT
-332 QFKEFAGI
+332 QFKDFANI

-358 GIKVDS
+358 GIKIDP
-364 DTNSTNVEGLFA
+364 DTNSTNIKGLFA

-405 GESASVYVKQA
+405 GQNAATYSKNMKAMEIPQRVI
-416 KEENISEEVIINEKE
+416 EEEVA
-431 RIKKFL
+431 RIKNFIKSD
-437 NKEGI
+437 GT
-442 NPYSLTEKLRKSMSE
+442 NPYTLTEKLRKTMSE
-457 NVGIAREENGL
+457 NVGIVRNETNM
-468 KKTLSVIEEIKK
+468 KKTLSVIEEIKTEYK
-480 DYGKTGVDGGLKYNP
+480 NVGVNGNLQYNP
-495 GLLQCLELYNMFTVS
+495 GLLQCLELYNMFTIS
-510 ELLVKGAILRKESR
+510 ELLVRGAIMRKESR
-524 GAHFRTDFPKKDK
+524 GAHYRSDFPNKSKEW
-537 NMLKNIVFK
+537 LKNIIFRK
-546 KNGEKLESYSFSPPE
+546 TGEKLEAYTFTPPE
-561 MPPYLKEILPEEKY
+561 IPPYLKELLPEEQY

>member
-1 MQQREEHKLIKTD
+1 MANGNYKAIDTD

-27 AVEAI
+27 AVEALN
-32 KTGINV
+32 TGVSV
-38 TIVSKSLLGKAHTV
+38 TILSKSLLGKAHTV

-60 SLGDVDPDDN
+60 SLGDVDPEDN

-93 LTKESPD
+93 LAKEAPD
-100 RVYELEKMGA
+100 RVYELERMGA

-143 LLRTLEDKILHSK
+143 LLRTLEDKIIHSE
-156 NVTVIDEIFVTKLV
+156 NVKIMDEVFVTKLV
-170 KKNNKVIGAL
+170 KKNDKVIGAI

-185 SGEFIVINSKATII
+185 KGEFIAINSKSTII

-236 MMQFHPTGMVWPQ
+236 MMQFHPTGMVWPP

-263 GGLLYNSKGER
+263 GGLLYNTKGER
-274 FMLNYSPVKKELD
+274 FMLRYSPQKKELD

-294 SIYKEIQE
+294 SIYNEIQE

-310 VYLDIS
+310 VFLDIS

-332 QFKEFAGI
+332 QFKEFAGV

-364 DTNSTNVEGLFA
+364 ETNSTNVKGLFA
-376 VGEAASGVHGA
+376 VGEAAAGVHGA

-405 GESASVYVKQA
+405 GINAAEYAKKVNLERIPDNEV
-416 KEENISEEVIINEKE
+416 KEEIKRVSEFINP
-431 RIKKFL
+431 
-437 NKEGI
+437 NGT
-442 NPYSLTEKLRKSMSE
+442 NPYSLTEKLRKTMSE
-457 NVGIAREENGL
+457 NVGIVRNEQNMQKA
-468 KKTLSVIEEIKK
+468 LSVILDIKK
-480 DYGKTGVDGGLKYNP
+480 EYKNIGVAGNLQYNP
-495 GLLQCLELYNMFTVS
+495 GLLQCLELHSMLEIS
-510 ELLVKGAILRKESR
+510 ELLVRGAIMRKESR
-524 GAHFRTDFPKKDK
+524 GAHYRSDFPKKDRK
-537 NMLKNIVFK
+537 WLKNIVFK
-546 KNGEKLESYSFSPPE
+546 KNEDKLESYTFSPPE
-561 MPPYLKEILPEEKY
+561 MPPYLKEILPEESY

>member
-1 MQQREEHKLIKTD
+1 MTNENYKSMDTD

-32 KTGINV
+32 NSGVSV
-38 TIVSKSLLGKAHTV
+38 TILSKSLLGKAHTV

-60 SLGDVDPDDN
+60 SLGDVDPEDN

-93 LTKESPD
+93 LAKEAPD
-100 RVYELEKMGA
+100 RVYELERMGA

-143 LLRTLEDKILHSK
+143 LLRTLEDKILHSS
-156 NVTVIDEIFVTKLV
+156 NVKVMDEVFVTKLV
-170 KKNNKVIGAL
+170 KKNDKVIGAI

-185 SGEFIVINSKATII
+185 TGEFIAINSKSTII

-224 AFDAGAEMMDME
+224 AFDAGAELMDME
-236 MMQFHPTGMVWPQ
+236 MMQFHPTGMVWPP
-249 GVRGLLVTEGVRGE
+249 GVKGLLVTEGVRGE
-263 GGLLYNSKGER
+263 GGLLYNTKGER
-274 FMLNYSPVKKELD
+274 FMLRYSPQKKELD

-294 SIYKEIQE
+294 SIYNEIQE

-310 VYLDIS
+310 VLLDIS

-349 APTTHYYMG
+349 APTTHYFMG
-358 GIKVDS
+358 GIKVDPE
-364 DTNSTNVEGLFA
+364 TNSTNINGLFA
-376 VGEAASGVHGA
+376 VGEAAAGVHGA

-405 GESASVYVKQA
+405 GINAAAYAKKVNLEKISENEI
-416 KEENISEEVIINEKE
+416 KEEIKRVSGFINA
-431 RIKKFL
+431 
-437 NKEGI
+437 NGT
-442 NPYSLTEKLRKSMSE
+442 NPYSLTEKLRKTMSE
-457 NVGIAREENGL
+457 NVGIVRNEQNMQKA
-468 KKTLSVIEEIKK
+468 LSIILDIKK
-480 DYGKTGVDGGLKYNP
+480 EYKNIGVEGNLQYNP
-495 GLLQCLELYNMFTVS
+495 GLLQCLELHSMLEIS
-510 ELLVKGAILRKESR
+510 ELLVRGAIMRKESR
-524 GAHFRTDFPKKDK
+524 GAHYRSDYPKKDRK
-537 NMLKNIVFK
+537 WLKNIVFK
-546 KNGEKLESYSFSPPE
+546 K
-561 MPPYLKEILPEEKY
+561 
-575 E
+575 

>member
-1 MQQREEHKLIKTD
+1 MQEKEGYKTIKTD

-27 AVEAI
+27 AVEAVKAGI
-32 KTGINV
+32 KV

-60 SLGDVDPDDN
+60 SLGDVDPEDN

-79 VEGVYL
+79 VEGVYI

-93 LTKESPD
+93 LAKEAPD
-100 RVYELEKMGA
+100 RVYELERMGA

-143 LLRTLEDKILHSK
+143 LLRTLEDQIIHSE
-156 NVTVIDEIFVTKLV
+156 NVTVLDEIFVTKLV
-170 KKNNKVIGAL
+170 KNKDKVIGAI

-185 SGEFIVINSKATII
+185 KGEFLAINSKSTII

-224 AFDAGAEMMDME
+224 AFDAGAEVRDME
-236 MMQFHPTGMVWPQ
+236 MIQFHPTGMIWPS

-263 GGLLYNSKGER
+263 GGLLYNTKGER
-274 FMLNYSPVKKELD
+274 FMLRYSPVKKELD

-294 SIYKEIQE
+294 AIYNEIKE

-322 IMKKLPGMYM
+322 IMKKLPGMYT
-332 QFKEFAGI
+332 QFMDFAGV

-358 GIKVDS
+358 GIKVDP
-364 DTNSTNVEGLFA
+364 DTNATNVEGLFA

-405 GESASVYVKQA
+405 GESASLYA
-416 KEENISEEVIINEKE
+416 KEAKEYEIGEKVVMDEIN
-431 RIKKFL
+431 RIKGFL
-437 NKEGI
+437 KKDGI
-442 NPYSLTEKLRKSMSE
+442 NPYTLTEKLRNTMSE
-457 NVGIAREENGL
+457 NVGIIREENGL
-468 KKTLSVIEEIKK
+468 KKALSDIEEIKK
-480 DYGKTGVDGGLKYNP
+480 DYSKVGIDGSLKFNP
-495 GLLQCLELYNMFTVS
+495 GLLQCMELYNMFTIS

-524 GAHFRTDFPKKDK
+524 GAHFRSDFPKKDK
-537 NMLKNIVFK
+537 NWLKNIIFR
-546 KNGEKLESYSFSPPE
+546 KNGDKLESYTSTYPDLPPH
-561 MPPYLKEILPEEKY
+561 LAEILPEEKY

>member
-1 MQQREEHKLIKTD
+1 MPSQNYKAIDTD
-14 LLIIGAGGSGLRA
+14 ILIIGAGGSGLRA

-32 KTGINV
+32 NAGVSI

-60 SLGDVDPDDN
+60 SLGDVDPEDN

-93 LTKESPD
+93 LAKEAPD
-100 RVYELEKMGA
+100 RVYELERMGA

-143 LLRTLEDKILHSK
+143 LLRTLEDKILHSN
-156 NVTVIDEIFVTKLV
+156 NVSVMDEVFVTKLV
-170 KKNNKVIGAL
+170 KNKNKVIGAIC
-180 ALDMK
+180 LDMK
-185 SGEFIVINSKATII
+185 KGEFIAINSKATII

-224 AFDAGAEMMDME
+224 AFDVGAEMMDME
-236 MMQFHPTGMVWPQ
+236 MMQFHPTGMVWPP
-249 GVRGLLVTEGVRGE
+249 GVKGLLVTEGVRGE
-263 GGLLYNSKGER
+263 GGLLYNTKGER
-274 FMLNYSPVKKELD
+274 FMLRYSPQKKELD

-294 SIYKEIQE
+294 SIYNEIQE
-302 GRGTEHGG
+302 GKGTEHGG
-310 VYLDIS
+310 VLLDIS
-316 YKGKDF
+316 YKGKNF

-332 QFKEFAGI
+332 QFKEFAGV

-364 DTNSTNVEGLFA
+364 ETNSTNVNGLFA
-376 VGEAASGVHGA
+376 VGEAAAGVHGA

-399 VFGKYV
+399 VFGRYV
-405 GESASVYVKQA
+405 GISAALYSKKA
-416 KEENISEEVIINEKE
+416 NLEKIPEEVAKDEIKRINE
-431 RIKKFL
+431 FL
-437 NKEGI
+437 NPNGT
-442 NPYSLTEKLRKSMSE
+442 NPYSLTEKLRKAMSE
-457 NVGIAREENGL
+457 NVGIVRNEQAMQ
-468 KKTLSVIEEIKK
+468 KALSVIVDLKK
-480 DYGKTGVDGGLKYNP
+480 EYKNVGVGGSLNYNP
-495 GLLQCLELYNMFTVS
+495 GLLQCLELYNMLEVS
-510 ELLVKGAILRKESR
+510 ELLVRGAIMRKESR
-524 GAHFRTDFPKKDK
+524 GAHYRSDYPKKDRK
-537 NMLKNIVFK
+537 WLKNIIFK
-546 KNGEKLESYSFSPPE
+546 KAENKLENYTYSPPE
-561 MPPYLKEILPEEKY
+561 MPPRLKEILPEETY

>member
-1 MQQREEHKLIKTD
+1 MANENYKSIDTD

-27 AVEAI
+27 AVEALNVGI
-32 KTGINV
+32 KV
-38 TIVSKSLLGKAHTV
+38 TILSKSLLGKAHTV

-60 SLGDVDPDDN
+60 SLGDVDPEDN

-79 VEGVYL
+79 VEGVYI

-93 LTKESPD
+93 LAKEAPD
-100 RVYELEKMGA
+100 RVYELERMGA

-143 LLRTLEDKILHSK
+143 LLRTLEDKIIHSE
-156 NVTVIDEIFVTKLV
+156 NVNVMDEVFVTKLV
-170 KKNNKVIGAL
+170 KRNERVIGVI

-185 SGEFIVINSKATII
+185 KGEFIAISSKAIII

-224 AFDAGAEMMDME
+224 AFDAGAELMDME
-236 MMQFHPTGMVWPQ
+236 MMQFHPTGMVWPP
-249 GVRGLLVTEGVRGE
+249 GVRGLLVTEGIRGE
-263 GGLLYNSKGER
+263 GGLLYNTKGER
-274 FMLNYSPVKKELD
+274 FMLRYSPQKKELD

-294 SIYKEIQE
+294 SIYNEIQE

-310 VYLDIS
+310 VLLDIS

-332 QFKEFAGI
+332 QFKEFAGV

-349 APTTHYYMG
+349 GPTTHYFMG
-358 GIKVDS
+358 GIKIDTE
-364 DTNSTNVEGLFA
+364 TNSTNVNGLFA
-376 VGEAASGVHGA
+376 VGEAAAGVHGA

-405 GESASVYVKQA
+405 GINAAEYSKKANLEKIPDNEV
-416 KEENISEEVIINEKE
+416 KEEIKRINVF
-431 RIKKFL
+431 I
-437 NKEGI
+437 NPNGT
-442 NPYSLTEKLRKSMSE
+442 NPYSLTEKLRKTMSE
-457 NVGIAREENGL
+457 NVGIVRNEQNMQKA
-468 KKTLSVIEEIKK
+468 LSVILDIKK
-480 DYGKTGVDGGLKYNP
+480 EYKNAGVGGNLQFNP
-495 GLLQCLELYNMFTVS
+495 GVLQCLELHSMLEIS
-510 ELLVKGAILRKESR
+510 ELLVRGAIMRKESR
-524 GAHFRTDFPKKDK
+524 GAHYRSDFPKKDK
-537 NMLKNIVFK
+537 KWLKNIVFK
-546 KNGEKLESYSFSPPE
+546 KNEDKVESYAFAPPE

>member
-1 MQQREEHKLIKTD
+1 MANENYKNIDTD

-27 AVEAI
+27 AVEALNAGI
-32 KTGINV
+32 KV
-38 TIVSKSLLGKAHTV
+38 TILSKSLLGKAHTV

-60 SLGDVDPDDN
+60 SLGDVDPEDN

-79 VEGVYL
+79 VEGVYI

-93 LTKESPD
+93 LAKEAPD
-100 RVYELEKMGA
+100 RVYELERMGA

-143 LLRTLEDKILHSK
+143 LLRTLEDKIIHSE
-156 NVTVIDEIFVTKLV
+156 NVNVMDEVFVTKLV
-170 KKNNKVIGAL
+170 KNNDKVIGAI

-185 SGEFIVINSKATII
+185 KGEFIAISSKATII

-224 AFDAGAEMMDME
+224 AFDAGAELMDME
-236 MMQFHPTGMVWPQ
+236 MMQFHPTGMVWPP

-263 GGLLYNSKGER
+263 GGLLYNTKGER
-274 FMLNYSPVKKELD
+274 FMLRYSPQKKELD

-294 SIYKEIQE
+294 SIYNEIQE

-310 VYLDIS
+310 VLLDIS

-332 QFKEFAGI
+332 QFKEFAGV

-349 APTTHYYMG
+349 GPTTHYFMG
-358 GIKVDS
+358 GIKVDTE
-364 DTNSTNVEGLFA
+364 TNSTNVNGLFA
-376 VGEAASGVHGA
+376 VGEAAAGVHGA

-405 GESASVYVKQA
+405 GINAAEYSKKANLEKIPDNEV
-416 KEENISEEVIINEKE
+416 KEEVKRINEF
-431 RIKKFL
+431 I
-437 NKEGI
+437 NPNGT
-442 NPYSLTEKLRKSMSE
+442 NPYSLTEKLRKTMSE
-457 NVGIAREENGL
+457 NVGIVRNEQSMQKA
-468 KKTLSVIEEIKK
+468 LSAILDIKK
-480 DYGKTGVDGGLKYNP
+480 EYKNIGVGGNLQFNP
-495 GLLQCLELYNMFTVS
+495 GVLQCLELHSMLEIS
-510 ELLVKGAILRKESR
+510 ELLVRGAIMRKESR
-524 GAHFRTDFPKKDK
+524 GAHYRSDFPKKDK
-537 NMLKNIVFK
+537 KWLKNIVFK
-546 KNGEKLESYSFSPPE
+546 KTEDKVESYAFTPPE
-561 MPPYLKEILPEEKY
+561 MPPYLKEILPEETY